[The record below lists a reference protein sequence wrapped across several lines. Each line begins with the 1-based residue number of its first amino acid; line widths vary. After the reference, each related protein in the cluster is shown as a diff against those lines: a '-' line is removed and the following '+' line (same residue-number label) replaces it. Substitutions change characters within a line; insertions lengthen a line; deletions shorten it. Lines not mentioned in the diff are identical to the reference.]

1 MNILVTGAAGYVG
14 SVCAAELVKQ
24 GHCVVAY
31 DNLSAG
37 HRQAI
42 VGYVQFVRGD
52 IADREK
58 LKRVCKKHQIE
69 AVMHFAASALVEE
82 SIRNPHLF
90 YCNNVSGT
98 LSLLEVFAELKIRK
112 LIFSS
117 SAAVYGEPKS
127 VPIREDHPVCP
138 VNPYGET
145 KLVIE
150 RALAWY
156 HGAYG
161 IKCAA
166 LRYFNAAGA
175 TQDLGEDH
183 RPETHL
189 LPRLLAAVSGPN
201 NSFEI
206 YGDDYPTSDGTC
218 IRDFVHVLDI
228 AQAHIL
234 ALYSLSKLGLRIYNV
249 GLGKGYSIR
258 AVVKAV
264 QEITGRQLDVR
275 TGKRRPGDP
284 AVLVASARKL
294 RRELKWQPRHSDL
307 KNIIR
312 SAWAW
317 MQMYPKGYRN

>member
-1 MNILVTGAAGYVG
+1 MNILVTGGAGYVG
-14 SVCAAELVKQ
+14 SVCAAELERQ
-24 GHCVVAY
+24 GNSVIAY
-31 DNLSAG
+31 DNLTAG
-37 HRQAI
+37 HRQSV
-42 VGYVQFVRGD
+42 VGHVQFVKGD
-52 IADREK
+52 IADTEK
-58 LKRVCKKHQIE
+58 LQRVFKKHRIE

-82 SIRNPHLF
+82 SVHNPHLF
-90 YCNNVSGT
+90 YRNNVSGT
-98 LSLLEVFAELKIRK
+98 ISLLGTMAALKIRR

-127 VPIREDHPVCP
+127 ALIREDHPTDP
-138 VNPYGET
+138 VNSYGET

-156 HGAYG
+156 HSAYG

-175 TQDLGEDH
+175 TPELGEDH

-189 LPRLLAAVSGPN
+189 LPRLLTAASHPKGA
-201 NSFEI
+201 FEI
-206 YGDDYPTSDGTC
+206 YGDDYPTPDGTC

-234 ALYSLSKLGLRIYNV
+234 ALHSLSKLGLRIYNV
-249 GLGKGYSIR
+249 GHGKGYSIR
-258 AVVKAV
+258 AVLKAV
-264 QEITGRQLDVR
+264 EEITGRKLEVR
-275 TGKRRPGDP
+275 VGKRRPGDP
-284 AVLVASARKL
+284 AILVATPRKL
-294 RRELKWQPRHSDL
+294 RRELNWEPQHSDL

-317 MQMYPKGYRN
+317 MQTHPKGYRD

>member
-1 MNILVTGAAGYVG
+1 MNILVTGGAGYVG

-24 GHCVVAY
+24 GNCVVAY

-37 HRQAI
+37 HRRA
-42 VGYVQFVRGD
+42 VLDRVQFVRGD
-52 IADREK
+52 IADTEELRG
-58 LKRVCKKHQIE
+58 VCKKHHIE

-82 SIRNPHLF
+82 SVCNPHLF
-90 YCNNVSGT
+90 YCNNVTGT
-98 LSLLEVFAELKIRK
+98 LSLLEAMAALKVQK

-127 VPIREDHPVCP
+127 VPIREDHPTSP

-161 IKCAA
+161 IQCAS

-175 TQDLGEDH
+175 TEELGEDH
-183 RPETHL
+183 SPETHL
-189 LPRLLAAVSGPN
+189 LPRLLSAASGPRGA
-201 NSFEI
+201 FEI
-206 YGDDYPTSDGTC
+206 YGDDYPTPDGTC
-218 IRDFVHVLDI
+218 VRDFVHVLDI

-234 ALYSLSKLGLRIYNV
+234 ALHSLSKLGLRIYNV

-258 AVVKAV
+258 AVMKAV
-264 QEITGRQLDVR
+264 EDITGHKLDVR
-275 TGKRRPGDP
+275 VGGRRPGDP
-284 AVLVASARKL
+284 AVLVATARKL
-294 RRELKWQPRHSDL
+294 RRELKWVPRHSDL

-317 MQMYPKGYRN
+317 MQSHPKGYRR

>member
-24 GHCVVAY
+24 GHRVVAY
-31 DNLSAG
+31 DNLTAG
-37 HRQAI
+37 HRQA
-42 VGYVQFVRGD
+42 VVDHVQFVEGD
-52 IADREK
+52 IADKEK
-58 LKRVCKKHQIE
+58 LQRVCNKHRIE

-82 SIRNPHLF
+82 SIRDPLLF
-90 YCNNVSGT
+90 YRNNVSGT
-98 LSLLEVFAELKIRK
+98 LSLLEVLAALKIQK

-117 SAAVYGEPKS
+117 SAAVYGDPKS
-127 VPIREDHPVCP
+127 VPIREDHPTSP

-145 KLVIE
+145 KLAIE
-150 RALAWY
+150 RALAWF
-156 HGAYG
+156 HAAYG
-161 IKCAA
+161 IKCAS

-175 TQDLGEDH
+175 TGDLGEDH

-189 LPRLLAAVSGPN
+189 LPRLLAAASAPKGA
-201 NSFEI
+201 FEI

-218 IRDFVHVLDI
+218 VRDFVHVLDI

-234 ALYSLSKLGLRIYNV
+234 ALHSLSKLGLRIYNV
-249 GLGKGYSIR
+249 GHGKGYSIR

-264 QEITGRQLDVR
+264 EEIVGYRLDLRVGR
-275 TGKRRPGDP
+275 RRLGDP
-284 AVLVASARKL
+284 AVLVASAREL
-294 RRELKWQPRHSDL
+294 RRELKWEPRHSDL

-317 MQMYPKGYRN
+317 MQKHPKGYRR